1 MLGLWVGFLFLVVLR
16 RWSLPI
22 KARVIYNVS
31 RCLPCCLV
39 ILHSP
44 WNQAG
49 DCHLSLSFS
58 FINHLVY
65 DSKLFSALIID
76 LGGYILCGHIIWW
89 YESHVTIRKRCFASN
104 SHKTWRRIYRCQGCS
119 HPINWSG
126 WMLSRK
132 LHWMN
137 TLWLHAWH
145 PVSTRDQVCMHVW
158 PRQPTLNFDYMF

>member
-1 MLGLWVGFLFLVVLR
+1 MNHAAFHVA
-16 RWSLPI
+16 WSSFILPEI
-22 KARVIYNVS
+22 RPVIV
-31 RCLPCCLV
+31 
-39 ILHSP
+39 
-44 WNQAG
+44 
-49 DCHLSLSFS
+49 HLSLSFS
-58 FINHLVY
+58 FISHLAY

-158 PRQPTLNFDYMF
+158 PRQPALNFDVHVQTCLAML